1 MSKNEAS
8 MDANAL
14 SRLRRLAG
22 KSTLILTHY
31 GRKSGKPYE
40 VKIFFVV
47 NGDQLFIGTANVE
60 RQWVRNVQKN
70 PRIKLSIGG
79 EKFEAEARFLA
90 DPAERE
96 RALAAVWRKYWMYS
110 PVFGVGK
117 LLTALGLI
125 RNRTGAFEVTLVV
138 QVGISEPDRT
148 LPLHCAAASANSPD
162 EDGWHGS

>member
-1 MSKNEAS
+1 MQAKNGVP

-14 SRLRRLAG
+14 ARLKRLAG

-40 VKIFFVV
+40 VKIWFVV
-47 NGDQLFIGTANVE
+47 DGDKVFIGTANVE

-70 PRIKLSIGG
+70 PRIKLSVGG

-90 DPAERE
+90 EPAERD

-110 PVFGVGK
+110 PVFAVGK
-117 LLTALGLI
+117 LLTAIGLM
-125 RNRTGAFEVTLVV
+125 RNRTGAFEVTLV
-138 QVGISEPDRT
+138 
-148 LPLHCAAASANSPD
+148 A
-162 EDGWHGS
+162 